1 MKKQIATEQAPK
13 AVGPYSQAVLAN
25 GFLFVSGQIPLNP
38 ATGQLVAGDIKAQA
52 ERIFQNIGAILAQAG
67 LSFSD
72 VVSATVYLTDIH
84 DFAAVNQVYGKFF
97 SEGTLPA
104 RSAVQIA
111 ALPKGARL
119 EASCV
124 AAERA

>member
-124 AAERA
+124 ATERA